1 VAVCST
7 QRRVGEGGI
16 VSEPNFNI
24 DPLFDS
30 TYIGI
35 VCDVC
40 GDEFDHSEYE
50 SDTCAKCESILI
62 NKIKEMKREG
72 RI

>member
-1 VAVCST
+1 
-7 QRRVGEGGI
+7 VGEGGI
-16 VSEPNFNI
+16 MSEPNFNI

-62 NKIKEMKREG
+62 EKIKEMKREG

>member
-1 VAVCST
+1 MAI
-7 QRRVGEGGI
+7 REGGR

-30 TYIGI
+30 TYISAI
-35 VCDVC
+35 CDVC
-40 GDEFDHSEYE
+40 ADEFDHSKYE

-62 NKIKEMKREG
+62 EKIKEMKREG

>member
-1 VAVCST
+1 M
-7 QRRVGEGGI
+7 
-16 VSEPNFNI
+16 SEPNFNI
-24 DPLFDS
+24 DPAFDS

-40 GDEFDHSEYE
+40 GDEFDQSEYE

-62 NKIKEMKREG
+62 NKINTMKREG
-72 RI
+72 KL